1 MSGQPG
7 YQRGDRIAL
16 ACTAD
21 PHTRLQPGDEG
32 TVTSYDPRHGQLN
45 VRWDSGST
53 LAMLLAD
60 GDRVRLITP
69 APEHPGPEGDGRKP
83 RTTRRRRPQHRET
96 TSVRSPPMDIQLYGS
111 YTTRRYRAATSGEIE
126 RMLSAPR
133 LDHRTCPP
141 GRGGDVF
148 IAPADDDE
156 EFWSAW
162 HARHPQP
169 PAPAAASITAEAAS
183 LGRDAGKAAASWMF
197 DGNTPEDAYR
207 AVLRGIDDGDPAIL
221 DAHPVPG
228 LSAGGGYREADL
240 ARDLG
245 LDGGDQL
252 PPGAATAYLAAAD
265 QTFWDETERLAR
277 EHLAGTRL
285 AVTGTEPGR

>member
-1 MSGQPG
+1 
-7 YQRGDRIAL
+7 
-16 ACTAD
+16 
-21 PHTRLQPGDEG
+21 
-32 TVTSYDPRHGQLN
+32 
-45 VRWDSGST
+45 
-53 LAMLLAD
+53 
-60 GDRVRLITP
+60 
-69 APEHPGPEGDGRKP
+69 
-83 RTTRRRRPQHRET
+83 
-96 TSVRSPPMDIQLYGS
+96 MDVQLYGS
-111 YTTRRYRAATSGEIE
+111 YTRRRYRAATSDEIE

-148 IAPADDDE
+148 LAPAGDDE

-169 PAPAAASITAEAAS
+169 PEPAAASTTADAAS
-183 LGRDAGKAAASWMF
+183 LGRGAGKAAASWMF
-197 DGNTPEDAYR
+197 NGNTPEDAYR

-221 DAHPVPG
+221 DAHPAPG
-228 LSAGGGYREADL
+228 LSAGGGYSGADL

-245 LDGGDQL
+245 LDGEDQL
-252 PPGAATAYLAAAD
+252 PPGAVTAYLDAAD

-285 AVTGTEPGR
+285 AGTGTEPGR

>member
-1 MSGQPG
+1 
-7 YQRGDRIAL
+7 
-16 ACTAD
+16 
-21 PHTRLQPGDEG
+21 
-32 TVTSYDPRHGQLN
+32 
-45 VRWDSGST
+45 
-53 LAMLLAD
+53 
-60 GDRVRLITP
+60 
-69 APEHPGPEGDGRKP
+69 
-83 RTTRRRRPQHRET
+83 
-96 TSVRSPPMDIQLYGS
+96 MDIQLYGS
-111 YTTRRYRAATSGEIE
+111 YTRRRYRTATSGETE

-141 GRGGDVF
+141 GRGTDVF

-169 PAPAAASITAEAAS
+169 SAPAASITADAAS

-197 DGNTPEDAYR
+197 DGNTPEDAYL

-228 LSAGGGYREADL
+228 LSAGGGYSQADL
-240 ARDLG
+240 ARHLG
-245 LDGGDQL
+245 LDDEDQL
-252 PPGAATAYLAAAD
+252 PPGAVTAYLDAAD

-277 EHLAGTRL
+277 DHLAGTGL

>member
-1 MSGQPG
+1 
-7 YQRGDRIAL
+7 
-16 ACTAD
+16 
-21 PHTRLQPGDEG
+21 
-32 TVTSYDPRHGQLN
+32 
-45 VRWDSGST
+45 
-53 LAMLLAD
+53 
-60 GDRVRLITP
+60 
-69 APEHPGPEGDGRKP
+69 
-83 RTTRRRRPQHRET
+83 
-96 TSVRSPPMDIQLYGS
+96 MDVQLYGS
-111 YTTRRYRAATSGEIE
+111 YTRRRYRAATSGEIE
-126 RMLSAPR
+126 RMLSASR

-228 LSAGGGYREADL
+228 LSAGGGYSEADL

-245 LDGGDQL
+245 LDSEDQL

-277 EHLAGTRL
+277 EHLAGTGL
-285 AVTGTEPGR
+285 TVTGMEPGR